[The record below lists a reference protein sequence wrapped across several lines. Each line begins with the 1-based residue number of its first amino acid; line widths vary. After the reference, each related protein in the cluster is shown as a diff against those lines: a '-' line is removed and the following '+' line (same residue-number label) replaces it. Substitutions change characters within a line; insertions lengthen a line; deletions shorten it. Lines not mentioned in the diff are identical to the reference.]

1 LAIDSSIRD
10 GEDYPRYA
18 GKDSNLTKLSERP
31 SMFARKTRLGSKMF
45 IVDSNMSFLLVK
57 EVPNKKWDLT
67 GGHREQKETPWEAMK
82 RECYEETGLVISES
96 RVEFLGESS
105 ATTIDEFV
113 NSHVYLMFVDKFP
126 EKWRTSTFRSVS
138 WSQMSRVCLS
148 DSVEWMNRLWSHFLT
163 RFPTVTTFYSYW
175 SRELKKYGIR
185 SPVRERLL
193 RTIDLSPEDRMR
205 SEFLRPYQSE
215 LYSDLI
221 SAFHI
226 VDVMNRGS
234 SEFGQSTGQVK
245 MDTGSDDDDDD
256 WSLKIDNKSGH
267 EYKFGDP
274 SRWNSAPNHVAEADV
289 PEKTPLLDLVDQMRL
304 KVAPHGSVAIVP
316 PGGVFV
322 LRAEVNPESLSTKTR
337 SSEVDQS
344 LGTKMKEAFAE
355 QARKRDEE
363 ARKCD
368 EESEPDFFVVK
379 FVQSNPGCR
388 SQDLSKK
395 FGSQIL
401 KIAHKSSKLKYESD
415 GQDKRWYTKEKS

>member
-1 LAIDSSIRD
+1 
-10 GEDYPRYA
+10 
-18 GKDSNLTKLSERP
+18 
-31 SMFARKTRLGSKMF
+31 
-45 IVDSNMSFLLVK
+45 LLVK

-96 RVEFLGESS
+96 QVEFLGESS

-163 RFPTVTTFYSYW
+163 KFPTVTTFYSHW
-175 SRELKKYGIR
+175 IKELKKVGIR
-185 SPVRERLL
+185 SLARERLL

-221 SAFHI
+221 SAFHV

-234 SEFGQSTGQVK
+234 LEPGQPTSQVK
-245 MDTGSDDDDDD
+245 MDTGSDDDDD
-256 WSLKIDNKSGH
+256 WSLKVDSSKPNH
-267 EYKFGDP
+267 EYRFGDP
-274 SRWNSAPNHVAEADV
+274 LRWNSAPNHISDTDV
-289 PEKTPLLDLVDQMRL
+289 LQKTPLMDLVDQMR
-304 KVAPHGSVAIVP
+304 KVAP
-316 PGGVFV
+316 GGVALVSPGDVSV
-322 LRAEVNPESLSTKTR
+322 LRADVKNSDVNPSSGKPC
-337 SSEVDQS
+337 SSESDQP
-344 LGTKMKEAFAE
+344 LGTRMKEAFAE
-355 QARKRDEE
+355 QARRRNEE
-363 ARKCD
+363 VEA
-368 EESEPDFFVVK
+368 EPDFFVVK

-415 GQDKRWYTKEKS
+415 GQDKRWYTKERN